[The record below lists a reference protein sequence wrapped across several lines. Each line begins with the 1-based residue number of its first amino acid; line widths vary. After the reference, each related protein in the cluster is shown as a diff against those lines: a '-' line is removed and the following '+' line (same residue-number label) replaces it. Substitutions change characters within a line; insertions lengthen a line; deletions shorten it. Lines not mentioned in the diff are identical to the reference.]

1 MLTDAQKLKFG
12 NDFVERYLSHG
23 FGSMTKSEIDIL
35 VFHLISEAEEIKDE
49 SNYRVANKL
58 QITESKVKSLR
69 LNSSLKYKPANHRA
83 VLGNIV
89 TRIIDEMQK
98 PEFESGQVTITLEN
112 PVDQREFE
120 HAVKLAHR
128 NIEYGM
134 NRELLKVKPI
144 ALLEIV
150 MANLE
155 NAEQEITSIVQ
166 AHITDNEK
174 QAEILSSA
182 LTLRQKINKIGEEV
196 SAKSGLIALLVS
208 AGTALVSPV
217 K

>member
-1 MLTDAQKLKFG
+1 MLTNAQKIKFG

-35 VFHLISEAEEIKDE
+35 VFHLISDAEEIKDE
-49 SNYRVANKL
+49 SNYKVANIL

-128 NIEYGM
+128 NIEYGI

-144 ALLEIV
+144 ALFEIV

-155 NAEQEITSIVQ
+155 NAEQEITNIIQV
-166 AHITDNEK
+166 HISDNDK

-182 LTLRQKINKIGEEV
+182 LTLRQKINKVGEEV
-196 SAKSGLIALLVS
+196 TGKSGLIGLLAS
-208 AGTALVSPV
+208 AGGALV
-217 K
+217 

>member
-1 MLTDAQKLKFG
+1 MLTDVQKLKFG

-49 SNYRVANKL
+49 SNYKVANKL

-144 ALLEIV
+144 ALFEIV

-182 LTLRQKINKIGEEV
+182 LTLRQKINKIGEEI
-196 SAKSGLIALLVS
+196 SAKSGLIALLTS
-208 AGTALVSPV
+208 ASTALV
-217 K
+217 

>member
-35 VFHLISEAEEIKDE
+35 VFHLISEAEVIKDE

-89 TRIIDEMQK
+89 TRIIEEMQK

-112 PVDQREFE
+112 SVDQREFE

-144 ALLEIV
+144 ALFEIV

-196 SAKSGLIALLVS
+196 SAKSGLIALLAS
-208 AGTALVSPV
+208 AGTALV
-217 K
+217 

>member
-1 MLTDAQKLKFG
+1 MLTDAQKQKFG

-49 SNYRVANKL
+49 SNYKVANKL

-128 NIEYGM
+128 NIEYGI

-144 ALLEIV
+144 ALFEIV

-155 NAEQEITSIVQ
+155 NAEQEITNIIQV
-166 AHITDNEK
+166 HISDNDK

-182 LTLRQKINKIGEEV
+182 LTLRQKINKLGEEV
-196 SAKSGLIALLVS
+196 TGKSGLIGLLAS
-208 AGTALVSPV
+208 AGGALV
-217 K
+217 